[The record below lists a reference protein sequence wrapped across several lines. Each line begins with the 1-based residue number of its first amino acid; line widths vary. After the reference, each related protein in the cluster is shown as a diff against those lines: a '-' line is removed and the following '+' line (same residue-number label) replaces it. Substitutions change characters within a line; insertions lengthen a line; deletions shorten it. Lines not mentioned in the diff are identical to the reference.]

1 VIRTSSPD
9 EDIALLRLDA
19 IAEGADL
26 VAMYAAGA
34 VDAALD
40 GDVELLEC
48 ALRCMVMSVDAA
60 MLPWREMGGC
70 QGSSDREAP

>member
-1 VIRTSSPD
+1 VKAASDDIR
-9 EDIALLRLDA
+9 LLQLEA

-40 GDVELLEC
+40 GDIALLEC
-48 ALRCMVMSVDAA
+48 ALRCTVASVNAILA
-60 MLPWREMGGC
+60 TWREMQHAPIGAA
-70 QGSSDREAP
+70 SDGRRAA